1 MYYNEHDKKKILD
14 QTNDKIVEVIS
25 DFVSLTPKG
34 NKYLGDCPNCGKER
48 GLEINP
54 QKKIF
59 KCFKCG
65 EVAGNNAVSFLMK
78 AQNKTFPESLEYL
91 QHKFSVVVDSPE
103 PVKSKKTVNKKKSS
117 SYCEQMLRESGLTQ
131 QDVQAKVFVQD
142 TNKTVLTSNVFKA
155 GTVDNFFRIVDGND
169 VIIEYYDLEGAP
181 VKYETKDNKRKP
193 TGLYKE
199 FFRIRYQFPDEH
211 KDSSGK
217 PCKYKSPFGSGNF
230 IYIPEKIRELYRSGN
245 KIERLFLQEGEK
257 KAEKACKHGIYSVGL
272 AGINNIAMDGRLPED
287 LIKIIQKLGVKQVIL
302 LFDSD
307 WNDISKEIKI
317 NDSVDKRPRNFFYAA
332 RNFKDYMRALKN
344 REIYV
349 DIYVG
354 HVNKTESGEKGIDDL
369 LSLSLKDK
377 EDELVKDINY
387 LINEKNLSGKYMQLF
402 KITSWTDNK
411 LEELW
416 SLNNPQA
423 FAKTHIEIL
432 KHLPEFRINKHIWRF
447 NEKQEIESAQPIE
460 ADEKYW
466 EEVRKYDRNGVEKP
480 ATYEFK
486 YGRCFTFLQ
495 NRGFGRY
502 RRPDGTFQF
511 IHVEHP
517 VVKNLEH
524 TDIRDFVVDFTKVVA
539 NENVLEMLYRGGVQ
553 YLGPDKLS
561 NLNWINPNF
570 EEPTREAQRF
580 YFRDKCWEITSTE
593 IKELDYSAV
602 SYNIWTDQKKD
613 FPAVKLDYPVIK
625 ISKDED
631 GVFDYKISPL
641 GEKCQ
646 FLQFLKNASNF
657 TWRKQEK
664 IDKGESDVVIDAD
677 ELYENKLHLISKLA
691 SIGYMLMSA
700 KDRSIARA
708 VVAMDGIQ
716 TEVGQSKGRTGKSL
730 IGELF
735 KNVVPAIYINGKKG
749 DLETDS
755 FIWDELS
762 EKTKIVFMDDVRT
775 NFNLEFL
782 FANITGDWA
791 VNYKGG
797 RRMTIPFHK
806 SPKIYI
812 TTNHALNGQGSSFTD
827 RQYIIA
833 FSDWYNDNHK
843 PIDDFGNQF
852 FDEWDFEQWNL
863 LWNMLANCIQ
873 IYLQYGVIQ
882 APQERIAVRQ
892 MRQQMGE
899 TFITWADEYFSDDQ
913 KLGIRLVKKTLHEE
927 FIKSSNANMKYESI
941 TVFKKKLQAFCRWK
955 GYIYNAHLYDPIS
968 GLALRYDKD
977 GQPVEDDKSGGV
989 EYVTISRPGT
999 APTLFIQNESGE
1011 LVPDEE
1017 SGKPF

>member
-1 MYYNEHDKKKILD
+1 MNYSEHDKDKILGIA
-14 QTNDKIVEVIS
+14 NDKLVEVIS

-34 NKYLGDCPNCGKER
+34 NKFFGDCPSCGKER

-65 EVAGNNAVSFLMK
+65 QVGGTTAVSFLMK

-91 QHKFSVVVDSPE
+91 QHKFTVIVDTPK
-103 PVKSKKTVNKKKSS
+103 PVKPVSKAVKTKKQTN
-117 SYCEQMLRESGLTQ
+117 YCDEMLRQSGLTPA
-131 QDVQAKVFVQD
+131 DVQATVFVKD
-142 TNKTVLTSNVFKA
+142 ANKTVLTSRVFKS
-155 GTVDNFFRIVDGND
+155 GSVDSFFRITEGDD

-181 VKYETKDNKRKP
+181 VKYEVKEKKKP
-193 TGLYKE
+193 TGNYKE

-217 PCKYKSPFGSGNF
+217 PCKYKSPYGSGNF
-230 IYIPEKIRELYRSGN
+230 IYIPEKIREMYRKGE

-287 LIKIIQKLGVKQVIL
+287 LIKIIQTLGIKEVVL
-302 LFDSD
+302 VFDSD
-307 WNDISKEIKI
+307 WNDLSNQIKI
-317 NDSVDKRPRNFFYAA
+317 SDSVDKRPRNFFYAA

-349 DIYVG
+349 DIFIG
-354 HVNKTESGEKGIDDL
+354 HVKKNEKDDKGIDDL
-369 LSLSLKDK
+369 LSNSLKGK
-377 EDELVKDINY
+377 EKELLDDINF
-387 LINEKNLSGKYMQLF
+387 LINEKNLSGKFLQLF

-416 SLNNPQA
+416 SLNNPQV
-423 FAKTHIEIL
+423 FAKTHIEVL
-432 KHLPEFRINKHIWRF
+432 KHLPEFRINRHIWKF
-447 NEKQEIESAQPIE
+447 NEKNEIESAQPIE

-466 EEVRKYDRNGVEKP
+466 EEVNGTDRNGNPKP
-480 ATYEFK
+480 TTYDFK

-502 RRPDGTFQF
+502 RKPDGTFQF
-511 IHVEHP
+511 IHIEHP
-517 VVKNLEH
+517 LVKNV
-524 TDIRDFVVDFTKVVA
+524 DNNDVRDFVIEFTKVVA

-580 YFRDKCWEITSTE
+580 YFKDKCWEVSANE
-593 IKELDYSAV
+593 IKELDYTSV
-602 SYNIWTDQKKD
+602 PYNIWSDQKKD
-613 FPAVKLDYPVIK
+613 FPAIKLDYPI
-625 ISKDED
+625 IRITKDENI
-631 GVFDYKISPL
+631 FDYEISPL
-641 GEKCQ
+641 GKKCQ
-646 FLQFLKNASNF
+646 FLQFLINTSNF
-657 TWRKQEK
+657 TWRKAQK
-664 IDKGESDVVIDAD
+664 IADGDTEVIIEED
-677 ELYENKLHLISKLA
+677 ELYENKLHLLSKLA
-691 SIGYMLMSA
+691 AIGYMLMSG

-716 TEVGQSKGRTGKSL
+716 SEVGQSRGRTGKSL

-735 KNVVPAIYINGKKG
+735 KNIVPAIYINGKKG
-749 DLETDS
+749 DLETDQ
-755 FIWDELS
+755 FIWDEMS
-762 EKTKIVFMDDVRT
+762 EKTRIVFMDDVRT

-833 FSDWYNDNHK
+833 FCDWYNDTHK

-863 LWNMLANCIQ
+863 LWNLMANCVQ
-873 IYLQYGVIQ
+873 IYLQFGVIQ

-899 TFITWADEYFSDDQ
+899 TFITWADEYFSDETKIGQ
-913 KLGIRLVKKTLHEE
+913 RLVKKTLHEE

-941 TVFKKKLQAFCRWK
+941 TVFKKKIQAFCRWK
-955 GYIYNAHLYDPIS
+955 GFIFNAHLYDPIS

-977 GQPVEDDKSGGV
+977 GQPIEDDKSGGV
-989 EYVTISRPGT
+989 EYVTLSRPGT
-999 APTLFIQNESGE
+999 APTLFTQSESGE

-1017 SGKPF
+1017 TGKPF

>member
-1 MYYNEHDKKKILD
+1 MNYYKEEDKQRILD
-14 QTNDKIVEVIS
+14 ATNDRLVEVIS
-25 DFVSLTPKG
+25 DFVNLTQKG
-34 NKYLGDCPNCGKER
+34 NKYFGDCPSCGKER

-65 EVAGNNAVSFLMK
+65 QVGGNNSVSFLMK
-78 AQNKTFPESLEYL
+78 AQNKTFPEALEYL
-91 QHKFSVVVDSPE
+91 QHKFSIVVDTPN
-103 PVKSKKTVNKKKSS
+103 PAKPKKAIKQKKSE
-117 SYCEQMLRESGLTQ
+117 SYCESLLRMSGLTQ
-131 QDVQAKVFVQD
+131 QDVQATVFVQD
-142 TNKTVLTSNVFKA
+142 TNKTVLTSRVFKS
-155 GTVDNFFRIVDGND
+155 GTVDSFFRIVEGDD

-181 VKYETKDNKRKP
+181 VKYEVKEKKKP
-193 TGLYKE
+193 TGVYKE

-211 KDSSGK
+211 KDSQGK
-217 PCKYKSPFGSGNF
+217 PCKYKSPYGSGNF
-230 IYIPEKIRELYRSGN
+230 IYIPEKIRELYRSGQN
-245 KIERLFLQEGEK
+245 IERLFLQEGEK
-257 KAEKACKHGIYSVGL
+257 KAEKACKHGVHSVGL

-287 LIKIIQKLGVKQVIL
+287 LIRIIQKLKVKEVIL
-302 LFDSD
+302 VFDSD

-349 DIYVG
+349 DIYIG
-354 HVNKTESGEKGIDDL
+354 HVKQNEKEDKGIDDL
-369 LSLSLKDK
+369 LTNTLKNN
-377 EDELVKDINY
+377 ESELQSDIEY
-387 LINEKNLSGKYMQLF
+387 LINEKNLSGQYLQLF

-416 SLNNPQA
+416 SLNNPQE
-423 FAKTHIEIL
+423 FAKAHSAVL
-432 KHLPEFRINKHIWRF
+432 KHLPEFRINRHVWRF
-447 NEKQEIESAQPIE
+447 NDKQEIESAQPIE

-466 EEVRKYDRNGVEKP
+466 DESVKTDKGGNERTVYD
-480 ATYEFK
+480 FK

-502 RRPDGTFQF
+502 RKPDGNFQF
-511 IHVEHP
+511 IQIEHP
-517 VVKNLEH
+517 VVKNVDH
-524 TDIRDFVVDFTKVVA
+524 NDVRDFVIEFTKVVA

-570 EEPTREAQRF
+570 EDPTRDSQRF
-580 YFRDKCWEITSTE
+580 YFKNKCWEVTSGE
-593 IKELDYSAV
+593 IKELEYTGV
-602 SYNIWTDQKKD
+602 SYNIWTDQKHD
-613 FPAVKLDYPVIK
+613 FPAVKHDLPVIDV
-625 ISKDED
+625 SLND
-631 GVFDYKISPL
+631 GEFDYSISPY
-641 GEKCQ
+641 GKKCQ
-646 FLQFLKNASNF
+646 FLQFLINASNF
-657 TWRKQEK
+657 TWRKEEK
-664 IDKGESDVVIDAD
+664 IRNGDLDIRIDPE

-691 SIGYMLMSA
+691 AIGYMLMSA

-708 VVAMDGIQ
+708 VVAMDGMQ
-716 TEVGQSKGRTGKSL
+716 SEVGQSRGRTGKSL

-735 KNVVPAIYINGKKG
+735 KQVVPSIYINGKKG
-749 DLETDS
+749 DLETDT
-755 FIWDELS
+755 FIWDELT

-812 TTNHALNGQGSSFTD
+812 TTNHALNGEGSSFTD

-833 FSDWYNDNHK
+833 FSDWYNDTHK

-863 LWNMLANCIQ
+863 LWNLMANCVQ
-873 IYLQYGVIQ
+873 VYLKYGVIQ
-882 APQERIAVRQ
+882 APQERIAI
-892 MRQQMGE
+892 RQQRQKMGE
-899 TFITWADEYFSDDQ
+899 TFITWAEEYFSDES
-913 KLGIRLVKKTLHEE
+913 KLGQRLVKKNIYED
-927 FIKSSNANMKYESI
+927 FIKSSNVNLKYEPI
-941 TVFKKKLQAFCRWK
+941 TIFKKKIQSFCKWK
-955 GYIYNAHLYDPIS
+955 GFIFNPHMYDSIT
-968 GLALRYDKD
+968 GLPLRYDKD
-977 GQPVEDDKSGGV
+977 GQPILDDKSGGV
-989 EYVTISRPGT
+989 EYLTVAVSGYKTIFTES
-999 APTLFIQNESGE
+999 ESGE
-1011 LVPDEE
+1011 LIPENDD
-1017 SGKPF
+1017 KPF